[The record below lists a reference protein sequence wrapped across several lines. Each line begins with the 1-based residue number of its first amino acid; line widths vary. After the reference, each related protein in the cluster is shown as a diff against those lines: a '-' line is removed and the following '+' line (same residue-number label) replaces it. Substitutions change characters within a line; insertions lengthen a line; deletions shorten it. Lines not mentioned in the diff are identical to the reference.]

1 MRPQSGPCLLN
12 IHAVRY
18 FLSHL
23 LAAVIQDVLVPYKP
37 ARTVAQT
44 LYTTHVPAV
53 KNLKLVSQGQC
64 DQSQAGA
71 WLISVTRTCCVV
83 FAGVHVRH
91 QGRARLL
98 PQQVCAHRGAYAR
111 AGGAEGASVR
121 PMSRFACTVYMPEA
135 LLVACACAHC
145 VCRGVSCFE
154 NNNKLEQS
162 RLWRHAE
169 QRVIAGD
176 EQVMKVGMHDAA
188 RLRQMLFRGAFSVG
202 NPSGGFFFT
211 PFDFTVKG
219 IANTSV
225 VAFGGKILALYEVSA
240 AGSARMNCLKDEYH
254 LDSVFCACLC
264 AALVSAPQLLVILH
278 AMLYTEQRHMLTC
291 GCARRSA
298 TCHTR
303 WTRSCGLLAR
313 PTWAAAST
321 PPKSA
326 RRTLE
331 QIKLRLALWM
341 SCACIRRQSR
351 PAHAGLWRA
360 SSVVAC
366 SCGAPVVTSCCARG
380 QVLRRAPPRGAGRR
394 RPGAP
399 GRLQLLRGAHRR
411 AGELLRVRARRLP
424 AAEQGHASAGGAPR
438 GGPAAP
444 HAHRDRAAACVRT
457 QVLPA
462 VDLAQVLCHTW

>member
-1 MRPQSGPCLLN
+1 M
-12 IHAVRY
+12 
-18 FLSHL
+18 
-23 LAAVIQDVLVPYKP
+23 
-37 ARTVAQT
+37 
-44 LYTTHVPAV
+44 
-53 KNLKLVSQGQC
+53 
-64 DQSQAGA
+64 
-71 WLISVTRTCCVV
+71 
-83 FAGVHVRH
+83 
-91 QGRARLL
+91 
-98 PQQVCAHRGAYAR
+98 
-111 AGGAEGASVR
+111 R

-135 LLVACACAHC
+135 LLVARACAHC
-145 VCRGVSCFE
+145 VCRCVSYSE

-202 NPSGGFFFT
+202 NPSGGFFFN

-240 AGSARMNCLKDEYH
+240 AGSARRNCLKDEYH

-331 QIKLRLALWM
+331 QIKLRLGANQAQACTVDVMCLHTPAESTRARRAL
-341 SCACIRRQSR
+341 
-351 PAHAGLWRA
+351 AGIQRCGVQLWRA
-360 SSVVAC
+360 SRDLML
-366 SCGAPVVTSCCARG
+366 CARAG
-380 QVLRRAPPRGAGRR
+380 SSARTTAWSWTPQARSAWSASTSPRSPP
-394 RPGAP
+394 
-399 GRLQLLRGAHRR
+399 
-411 AGELLRVRARRLP
+411 AR
-424 AAEQGHASAGGAPR
+424 
-438 GGPAAP
+438 
-444 HAHRDRAAACVRT
+444 
-457 QVLPA
+457 
-462 VDLAQVLCHTW
+462 W